1 MGIVEEKRLRLI
13 DTDGKS
19 SKRRR
24 IRGLGR
30 FSWEDILM
38 TLSMEERSRRGAAVY
53 TEAFG
58 CCCDSHRLKAERKGR
73 GLRSSYLSSATAE
86 ERGHTHQNEKA
97 THKTVNT
104 QSFQA

>member
-1 MGIVEEKRLRLI
+1 MGTEEEKRLWVI

-38 TLSMEERSRRGAAVY
+38 SLSMKERSRRGAAAY
-53 TEAFG
+53 TKALG
-58 CCCDSHRLKAERKGR
+58 CH
-73 GLRSSYLSSATAE
+73 
-86 ERGHTHQNEKA
+86 
-97 THKTVNT
+97 
-104 QSFQA
+104 